1 MKHFKYIALMF
12 VSVVIISCGDFNALE
27 WSTNKKTTEAERDKL
42 DFAFIEGNCQ
52 YVIEMLEPNKD
63 HLTGIELYQY
73 SNAVMACSGFDLLN
87 SLTFVLDENTSTD
100 DPYAMIQSFMGTS
113 TVNNEKIAELK
124 ANYSKVLSNC
134 NNNVSNEMQVLCGMT
149 AAADS
154 ILDVSQ
160 VALTL
165 SGEESIEMTEEGMKK
180 IIEGKTIDEIQNAVT
195 SSKVN
200 VDLID
205 SNIDTVSNSSVAIEN
220 MAGNIDFSKELDTFT
235 QEIRDSNTGS
245 VTESSLSNYI
255 LNQFGGKATTPPTP

>member
-1 MKHFKYIALMF
+1 MKYIKYI
-12 VSVVIISCGDFNALE
+12 VILFISIIAVSCGNFNALE
-27 WSTNKKTTEAERDKL
+27 WSTNKETTEAERDKL

-63 HLTGIELYQY
+63 YLTDIELYQY

-87 SLTFVLDENTSTD
+87 SLTVILDENAVSD

-113 TVNNEKIAELK
+113 TINNEKIIELK

-134 NNNVSNEMQVLCGMT
+134 NNNLSNEMQILCGMT

-165 SGEESIEMTEEGMKK
+165 SGEENIEMTEEGMKK
-180 IIEGKTIDEIQNAVT
+180 VIGGRTLDEIQNAVT
-195 SSKVN
+195 TSKIN
-200 VDLID
+200 ID
-205 SNIDTVSNSSVAIEN
+205 SIDTNIDTVSNSSVAIEN
-220 MAGNIDFSKELDTFT
+220 MAGNIDFSKELDQFT
-235 QEIRDSNTGS
+235 QEIRDSSTGT

-255 LNQFGGKATTPPTP
+255 LNQFGGNTATP